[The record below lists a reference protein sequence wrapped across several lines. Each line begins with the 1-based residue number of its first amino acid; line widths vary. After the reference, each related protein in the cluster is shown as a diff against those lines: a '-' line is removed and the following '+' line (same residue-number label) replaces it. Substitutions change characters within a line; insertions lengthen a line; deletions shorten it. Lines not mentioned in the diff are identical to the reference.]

1 MDILNVNANFYI
13 TTKPSKL
20 QPTRIN
26 FDNTWNGKIN
36 TWNGKIRITMTGT
49 QIKNI
54 VSESMIEQ
62 LLRQHKLIDAALDG
76 SYDPTNG
83 KMAFGWLVAI
93 GETIIATGKGP
104 AEGEPTL
111 ALAFRA
117 EAFGLK
123 SAAQFLRLMIDH
135 FNITTPSNY
144 KWFIHID
151 NKALIARMDL
161 YQTWRIT
168 PKSTQWPDAD
178 VTIPAYNHLVDIN
191 AQFQHIKSH
200 STKENST
207 SFPSRLHNMADELA
221 WAFRNTM
228 KTPQRQVTDKFCLL
242 RVGDQFVT
250 RDIQRIIIE
259 TSSKI

>member
-1 MDILNVNANFYI
+1 
-13 TTKPSKL
+13 
-20 QPTRIN
+20 
-26 FDNTWNGKIN
+26 
-36 TWNGKIRITMTGT
+36 
-49 QIKNI
+49 
-54 VSESMIEQ
+54 
-62 LLRQHKLIDAALDG
+62 
-76 SYDPTNG
+76 
-83 KMAFGWLVAI
+83 
-93 GETIIATGKGP
+93 
-104 AEGEPTL
+104 
-111 ALAFRA
+111 
-117 EAFGLK
+117 
-123 SAAQFLRLMIDH
+123 MIDH

-178 VTIPAYNHLVDIN
+178 VMIPAYNHLVDIN

-221 WAFRNTM
+221 RAFWNTM
-228 KTPQRQVTDKFCLL
+228 KSPQRQVTDKFCLL

-250 RDIQRIIIE
+250 QDIQRIIIK
-259 TSSKI
+259 TSSKILITQFL